1 MNKVFLTAVREF
13 KATALTKAFF
23 FGAVV
28 LPLVIW
34 GVLGAAGAAG
44 LFNQKPKATT
54 GAIALIDPSAN
65 HRLSELI
72 SIRLSPESQKAEID
86 ALKAEAKERL
96 AALAPQLAAA
106 TDQADSY
113 YTFDPADIRIETIEP
128 GADLD
133 GLRERVRKGELLAMI
148 EVSEETIV
156 PGGAYTTLV
165 NESIKGRDI
174 NLIENA
180 VGDSVVDLRLEDAA
194 ISPPLVRLLQRKP
207 SSRTTTLTIKG
218 VEAKNT
224 ELLLRFLPIAFL
236 MFLAIAIFTGGG
248 YLLMSTVEEK
258 ASRIME
264 VLLSSMSPLQL
275 MTGKIIGQG
284 FVGLLLLLIYGGL
297 GVFAA
302 AQFAMMDLIP
312 MSLLVWLVVYFFMGY
327 FIYAGINAAIG
338 SAVNEAR
345 EAQALQG
352 PIMGLTILIMYL
364 GIFSVMISDNPH
376 SALARVLSFFPPA
389 TPFVMSMRMA
399 YIGDPV
405 PLWEVIATTGIGFAG
420 VAASV
425 WAAAKIFRVGVLMYG
440 QPPSLMGLVKWL
452 RYS

>member
-1 MNKVFLTAVREF
+1 MNKVILTAIREF

-44 LFNQKPKATT
+44 LFSQKPQPTKGT
-54 GAIALIDPSAN
+54 IALIDPTPN
-65 HRLSELI
+65 MRLGEI
-72 SIRLSPESQKAEID
+72 IATRLSPETQKEKIEAMREAARQQLEGLTPMFAGASKQAEGMFQFTPAEITVERFAPD
-86 ALKAEAKERL
+86 ADQEA
-96 AALAPQLAAA
+96 
-106 TDQADSY
+106 
-113 YTFDPADIRIETIEP
+113 
-128 GADLD
+128 
-133 GLRERVRKGELLAMI
+133 LRARVTSGELLAFVEI
-148 EVSEETIV
+148 TPETLA

-165 NESIKGRDI
+165 NEAIKARDI
-174 NLIENA
+174 DLIEDA
-180 VGDSVVDLRLEDAA
+180 VGDSVVDLRLEDAGM
-194 ISPPLVRLLQRKP
+194 SPPLVRAMWGRPQANTK
-207 SSRTTTLTIKG
+207 TLTAAG
-218 VEAKNT
+218 T
-224 ELLLRFLPIAFL
+224 ETGGTEMLLRFLPIAFL

-258 ASRIME
+258 SSRIME
-264 VLLSSMSPLQL
+264 VLLSSMSPMQL
-275 MTGKIIGQG
+275 MTGKIVGQG
-284 FVGLLLLLIYGGL
+284 LVGLMLLLIYGGL

-302 AQFAMMDLIP
+302 IQFAMMDLIP
-312 MSLLVWLVVYFFMGY
+312 KSLLVWMVVYFLMGY
-327 FIYAGINAAIG
+327 FIYAGFNAAIG

-352 PIMGLTILIMYL
+352 PIMGLTILVMYL

-376 SALARVLSFFPPA
+376 SLLARVLSYFPPA
-389 TPFVMSMRMA
+389 TPFVMSMRVA

-405 PLWEVIATTGIGFAG
+405 PTWELIATTVVGFIG
-420 VAASV
+420 VILSV

-440 QPPSLMGLVKWL
+440 QPPSLMGLIKWM